1 MNFSSSVVK
10 QESCCM
16 TGGTSREAWARTGS
30 VGYDGEHGLGQ
41 EVWDGMAKCAS
52 TTGPGEK

>member
-1 MNFSSSVVK
+1 
-10 QESCCM
+10 M